1 MTRISVPRPLR
12 LKVALIGVSSPGY
25 RSLALAYLR
34 AYAENDPRLSAVGF
48 TTLEL
53 DTHLDPWWIAY
64 RALALDPDV
73 VAFSVVCWNARS
85 VYEAARIIAAA
96 RPDIRV
102 ILGGPEVGPIA
113 EQVLAEQSSVT
124 AIVRGEGEI
133 TFTELLVTLLKEGE
147 LTRVEGLTARRE
159 GRVVSAPDR
168 RLISDLD
175 EIPSPYLTGV
185 LAPVVGS
192 TYIEGYRGCPHSC
205 SYCFEGKGYGR
216 VRRFSQERVAAE
228 IQAIVAA
235 GVRTFSFID
244 PVFNLTNERLT
255 WLSDTL
261 APHAAHGVRLHT
273 VEVDIERIGAAEAAL
288 LVRAGVLSVETGP
301 QSVGE
306 LALASCHRRFD
317 REAFMR
323 GVQACRAAGIAVEC
337 DLIVGLPGDTVDDVL
352 AGIDFAIAADPGIV
366 QISTLHI
373 LPGTE
378 LWERARE
385 LGLVF
390 DPHPPHEVIATR
402 DLSFGDLRR
411 LEALGKAATGL
422 YRARSTGAS
431 HTHDPQPLAGAGL

>member
-1 MTRISVPRPLR
+1 MTRISVPRGVR
-12 LKVALIGVSSPGY
+12 LKVALVGVSSPGY
-25 RSLALAYLR
+25 RSLALGYVR

-53 DTHLDPWWIAY
+53 DTDLDPWWIAY
-64 RALALDPDV
+64 RTLALEPDV

-85 VYEAARIIAAA
+85 VYEAARIIGAA
-96 RPDIRV
+96 RPEIRV

-124 AIVRGEGEI
+124 AVVRGEGEV
-133 TFTELLVTLLKEGE
+133 TFTELLATLLKSGDP
-147 LTRVEGLTARRE
+147 TRVDGVTARRE
-159 GRVVSAPDR
+159 GNVLSAPDR

-185 LAPVVGS
+185 LAPVEGS

-216 VRRFSQERVAAE
+216 IRRFSEQRIAAE
-228 IQAIVAA
+228 IEAITAA
-235 GVRTFSFID
+235 GVKTFSFID
-244 PVFNLTNERLT
+244 PVFNLTAERLT

-261 APHAAHGVRLHT
+261 APHAARGVRLHT
-273 VEVDIERIGAAEAAL
+273 VEVDIERIGAAEAAQ
-288 LVRAGVLSVETGP
+288 LVRAGVVSVETGP

-317 REAFMR
+317 AAAFLR
-323 GVQACRAAGIAVEC
+323 GVQACRDAGISVES
-337 DLIVGLPGDTVDDVL
+337 DLIVGLPGDTADDVI
-352 AGIDFAIAADPGIV
+352 AGIEFAIAADPGIV
-366 QISTLHI
+366 QISTLHV

-378 LWERARE
+378 LWERAEE

-390 DPHPPHEVIATR
+390 DPQPPHEVIATR
-402 DLSFGDLRR
+402 DLTFEDLRR
-411 LEALGKAATGL
+411 LEALGKAATAL
-422 YRARSTGAS
+422 YRARRADTS
-431 HTHDPQPLAGAGL
+431 HTHGPRPPVGAGN